1 MFRSDYAIKHNN
13 SPNIEVIKE
22 ILSKW
27 VWDDDF
33 TYQYFLRGVHIK
45 NNICTYEAY
54 ENGMVVGLITAWKSE
69 FHPSC
74 TYFAMVTKPHIG
86 IEIESVLIEALFN
99 FKDIELPLQTSIWE
113 SSYGQKTFYEEVGF
127 LEVRRTYMPLL
138 RISKID
144 FEQVFPGFNGE
155 DICIQDLSSI
165 DNHKELKLNLINL
178 VRENYEKAHTVNPVG
193 VLSFQKWEELI
204 FNEDTIKSGS
214 FIILKDNEVLAYSL
228 LHYSDMPNQFE
239 FGWRGTKENTDVRL
253 MLILT
258 ASQINFAIENGVKHI
273 EAEVDTT
280 DYFSLE
286 MLKFF
291 PFSPAPTLLTVQ
303 MRTNID
309 KSYAKK

>member
-1 MFRSDYAIKHNN
+1 MFRSDYSINHIN

-22 ILSKW
+22 ILSNW
-27 VWDDDF
+27 VWEDDF
-33 TYQYFLRGVHIK
+33 THRYFLRGIHIK

-54 ENGMVVGLITAWKSE
+54 ENGMLVGLITAWKSE

-74 TYFAMVTKPHIG
+74 TYFAIVTKPHIG
-86 IEIESVLIEALFN
+86 IEIETVLIEALSN
-99 FKDIELPLQTSIWE
+99 FKEIDLPLQTTIWE
-113 SSYGQKTFYEEVGF
+113 SSYGLKTFYEKVGF

-138 RISKID
+138 RTSKID
-144 FEQVFPGFNGE
+144 FQLVFPDFNGQ
-155 DICIQDLSSI
+155 DICIQDINSI
-165 DNHKELKLNLINL
+165 CNHKELKIKLINL

-193 VLSFQKWEELI
+193 VHSFQKWEELI

-214 FIILKDNEVLAYSL
+214 FIILKDNEILAYSL
-228 LHYSDMPNQFE
+228 LHYSNTPNHFE
-239 FGWRGTKENTDVRL
+239 FGWRGTKENTDVQF

-280 DYFSLE
+280 DYFSVE

-291 PFSPAPTLLTVQ
+291 PFSPAPTLLTFQ
-303 MRTNID
+303 KRTNND
-309 KSYAKK
+309 